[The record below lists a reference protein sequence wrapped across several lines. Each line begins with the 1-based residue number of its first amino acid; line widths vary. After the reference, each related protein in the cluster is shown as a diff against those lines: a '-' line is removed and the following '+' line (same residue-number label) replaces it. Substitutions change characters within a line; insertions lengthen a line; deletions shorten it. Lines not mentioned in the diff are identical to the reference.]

1 MCKTMDQEMMQ
12 LKHEL
17 KEFVEKG
24 QHILQKMEGSMG
36 QRGYYGM
43 RGGQNGG
50 SGGYS
55 GSQGGNYGGNY
66 GQRDHWPQMPQQGYP
81 TQEQWQEQWPQTQP
95 QHIDPRWF
103 M

>member
-1 MCKTMDQEMMQ
+1 MMQ

-36 QRGYYGM
+36 QRGFYGM
-43 RGGQNGG
+43 RGGQQ
-50 SGGYS
+50 SGYS
-55 GSQGGNYGGNY
+55 GGQGYNSQGGNYG
-66 GQRDHWPQMPQQGYP
+66 QREPWMQGMQQFPQQGMYP
-81 TQEQWQEQWPQTQP
+81 QQGMQQQDWMQGMNPLY
-95 QHIDPRWF
+95 F

>member
-1 MCKTMDQEMMQ
+1 MMQ

-17 KEFVEKG
+17 KEFIEHG

-36 QRGYYGM
+36 QRYYGM
-43 RGGQNGG
+43 RGGQ

-55 GSQGGNYGGNY
+55 GGNYGNREPWMQG
-66 GQRDHWPQMPQQGYP
+66 GYP
-81 TQEQWQEQWPQTQP
+81 QQEQWQNV
-95 QHIDPRWF
+95 DPRWF

>member
-1 MCKTMDQEMMQ
+1 MDQEMMQ

-17 KEFVEKG
+17 KEFIEHG

-43 RGGQNGG
+43 RGGQQ
-50 SGGYS
+50 GGYS
-55 GSQGGNYGGNY
+55 GGNGYSGQGGNY
-66 GQRDHWPQMPQQGYP
+66 GQREPWMQGGFSPQEHWQN
-81 TQEQWQEQWPQTQP
+81 
-95 QHIDPRWF
+95 IDPRMF

>member
-1 MCKTMDQEMMQ
+1 MDQEMMQ

-17 KEFVEKG
+17 KEFVEHG

-36 QRGYYGM
+36 QRYYGM
-43 RGGQNGG
+43 RGGQ

-55 GSQGGNYGGNY
+55 GGNYGNREPWMQGGY
-66 GQRDHWPQMPQQGYP
+66 HSQQD
-81 TQEQWQEQWPQTQP
+81 QWPNV
-95 QHIDPRWF
+95 DPRCF